1 MFVLKKK
8 YKALDREFLK
18 VNSENDKLRK
28 ELSVKELFIKTY
40 EDEIKALEN
49 VNETYFLDIRQQ
61 ENEIEVL
68 NQEVMLY
75 QNTVKDLEEE
85 IQKLKKANMK
95 FIDLWNLTNKKLWTN
110 KESVR
115 QLRKLSR
122 EIREA
127 KTVNKSH
134 LADYLGEI
142 SMYINQGA
150 DIELRTIDELKG
162 ENENENN

>member
-85 IQKLKKANMK
+85 IQKLKKANK
-95 FIDLWNLTNKKLWTN
+95 KLIDLWNLTNKKLWTN

-142 SMYINQGA
+142 SMYINQGL
-150 DIELRTIDELKG
+150 ELELK
-162 ENENENN
+162 EVKDLEVK

>member
-1 MFVLKKK
+1 MFILKKK
-8 YKALDREFLK
+8 YELLNKEFLSLDFK
-18 VNSENDKLRK
+18 YDTLKK
-28 ELSVKELFIKTY
+28 ELNMKEKFLETH
-40 EDEIKALEN
+40 EDEIKALEG
-49 VNETYFLDIRQQ
+49 VNETYFLEIRQQ
-61 ENEIEVL
+61 ENEIEIL
-68 NQEVMLY
+68 NQEVKLY

-85 IQKLKKANMK
+85 IQRLKKANK
-95 FIDLWNLTNKKLWTN
+95 KLIDLWNLTNKKLWTN

-150 DIELRTIDELKG
+150 DIELKTIDELKG

>member
-162 ENENENN
+162 GNENENN

>member
-1 MFVLKKK
+1 MFILKKK
-8 YKALDREFLK
+8 YESLNKEFLSLDFK
-18 VNSENDKLRK
+18 YDTLKK
-28 ELSVKELFIKTY
+28 ELNMKEKFLETY
-40 EDEIKALEN
+40 EDEIKALEGA
-49 VNETYFLDIRQQ
+49 NETYFLEIRQQ
-61 ENEIEVL
+61 ENEIEIL
-68 NQEVMLY
+68 NQEVKLY

-85 IQKLKKANMK
+85 IQKLKKANK
-95 FIDLWNLTNKKLWTN
+95 KLIDLWNLTYKKLWTN

-150 DIELRTIDELKG
+150 DIELKTIDELKG
-162 ENENENN
+162 ENKSENN

>member
-150 DIELRTIDELKG
+150 DIELRTIDKLKG
-162 ENENENN
+162 GNENENN

>member
-1 MFVLKKK
+1 MFILKKK
-8 YKALDREFLK
+8 YELLNKEFLSLDFK
-18 VNSENDKLRK
+18 YDTLKK
-28 ELSVKELFIKTY
+28 ELNMKEKFLETY
-40 EDEIKALEN
+40 EDEIKALESA
-49 VNETYFLDIRQQ
+49 NEIYFLEIRQQ
-61 ENEIEVL
+61 ENEIDIL
-68 NQEVMLY
+68 NQEIKLY
-75 QNTVKDLEEE
+75 EDTVKYLEEE
-85 IQKLKKANMK
+85 NEKLKKANMK
-95 FIDLWNLTNKKLWTN
+95 LIDLWNLTNKKLWTN

-162 ENENENN
+162 GNENENN

>member
-1 MFVLKKK
+1 MSFYHSILNTIPLKKELNMK
-8 YKALDREFLK
+8 EKFL
-18 VNSENDKLRK
+18 EA
-28 ELSVKELFIKTY
+28 Y
-40 EDEIKALEN
+40 EDEIKVLEGA
-49 VNETYFLDIRQQ
+49 NETYFLEIRQQ
-61 ENEIEVL
+61 ENEIEIL
-68 NQEVMLY
+68 NQEVKLY
-75 QNTVKDLEEE
+75 QDTVKDLEEE
-85 IQKLKKANMK
+85 IQRLKKANK
-95 FIDLWNLTNKKLWTN
+95 KLIDLWNLTNKKLWTN

-150 DIELRTIDELKG
+150 DIELKTIDELKG
-162 ENENENN
+162 ENKSENN

>member
-1 MFVLKKK
+1 MFILKKK
-8 YKALDREFLK
+8 YELLNKEFLSLDFK
-18 VNSENDKLRK
+18 YDTLKK
-28 ELSVKELFIKTY
+28 ELNMKEKFLEAY
-40 EDEIKALEN
+40 EDEINALEGA
-49 VNETYFLDIRQQ
+49 NETYFLEIRQQ
-61 ENEIEVL
+61 ENEIEIL
-68 NQEVMLY
+68 NQEVKLY

-85 IQKLKKANMK
+85 IQRLKKANK
-95 FIDLWNLTNKKLWTN
+95 KLIDLWNLTNKKLWTN

-150 DIELRTIDELKG
+150 DIELKTIDELKG